1 MSNVFDYIF
10 NIGGNYTATINGMS
24 TATGDFSAKIN
35 GAQNSIGKLTSVLA
49 GIDLVKNAIDG
60 LQQAT
65 DAFSASGI
73 ALDSNMHDLSAVA
86 GVTGDSLKQIEG
98 FARQS
103 AKTFGTDASVA
114 VEGYKLLLSQLSPE
128 LGKYP
133 EALSA
138 MGDCIQTTSKLMGG
152 DGVAAAQVLTTAMNQ
167 YGVSLE
173 NPTAASEEMARMMNV
188 MAAAGQAGSAELPA
202 ISAALQQCGMAA
214 KAANVSF
221 EETNAAIQVLDK
233 AGKKAS
239 EGGVALRNVLGQ
251 LSKGRFVEKQA
262 AEELQKAGIDVKALG
277 DNSKSLKER
286 LEMLK
291 PMLND
296 SALLSKF
303 FGVENANAAR
313 ALIQGTGAL
322 GDFTKAVTGTNSAT
336 DQAAIVM
343 QSYAERQAVVKQQI
357 EDFKITIFQATGDLT
372 LWAGAIFNAA
382 MPLAQITPL
391 LMALGKS
398 MLWVKGLNWAA
409 MWTWIKNSV
418 YVARLQMAFMN
429 RELVT
434 GQFVSNGFL
443 INITRATLAV
453 LRFATVGIFNALKGL
468 GALALSF
475 ITSGTA
481 SATFSGI
488 ASTSFGVFATA
499 ATTACRAVSVAIMNI
514 PIIGW
519 IAAAI
524 AALIA
529 IGTYFWNTSAK
540 FRAVLKGTW
549 DAFKACF
556 TGIGE
561 LAKQTFGA
569 IGDLIKAA
577 FNLDAAGIST
587 ALNKLKAGFSDYG
600 KQVGAAFNE
609 AYEAEMSEAAKKEAA
624 EKAKGKKP
632 AANGT
637 AAAVPTVEVPK
648 VDPTGGSLS
657 TATGGKGGG
666 ASGSGDGGSGKI
678 RNVTINIEKLVER
691 IELHTATISEGAEQ
705 IREQVLAALMGALND
720 TQLATE

>member
-1 MSNVFDYIF
+1 MASVFDYIF
-10 NIGGNYTATINGMS
+10 KIGGNFTAQMNGMS
-24 TATGDFSAKIN
+24 AAAGNFTAQVA
-35 GAQNSIGKLTSVLA
+35 GADSGARKLTSALATFSYLKDVFQNVADGFSQLSSA
-49 GIDLVKNAIDG
+49 GI
-60 LQQAT
+60 T
-65 DAFSASGI
+65 
-73 ALDSNMHDLSAVA
+73 LDSQMHDLSAVA
-86 GVTGDSLKQIEG
+86 GVTGDGLKQIEG

-103 AKTFGTDASVA
+103 AKAFGTDAAVA
-114 VEGYKLLLSQLSPE
+114 VEGYKLLLSQLTPE

-167 YGVSLE
+167 YGVSMKD
-173 NPTAASEEMARMMNV
+173 PTAAAGEMARMMNV

-262 AEELQKAGIDVKALG
+262 REELEAAGIDVVALG

-313 ALIQGTGAL
+313 ALIQGTESL
-322 GDFTKAVTGTNSAT
+322 QNFTTAVTGTNSAT
-336 DQAAIVM
+336 EQAAIVM
-343 QSYAERQAVVKQQI
+343 DSYAERQARVNQRF
-357 EDFKITIFQATGDLT
+357 EDLKISIFQVTGDFSLWCGVLT
-372 LWAGAIFNAA
+372 SALV
-382 MPLAQITPL
+382 PLAQLAPMLTVIWK
-391 LMALGKS
+391 LMRLI
-398 MLWVKGLNWAA
+398 MGLNWIGWIRSAA
-409 MWTWIKNSV
+409 ISI
-418 YVARLQMAFMN
+418 ALMN
-429 RELVT
+429 GTLST
-434 GQFVSNGFL
+434 SNMISLGFVG
-443 INITRATLAV
+443 NIGRATIGLV
-453 LRFATVGIFNALKGL
+453 RLATVGIFNALKGL
-468 GALALSF
+468 GALVLSF
-475 ITSGTA
+475 VTGGTA

-488 ASTSFGVFATA
+488 ASTSFGIFSTTATA
-499 ATTACRAVSVAIMNI
+499 ACRVVSVAISSI
-514 PIIGW
+514 PIVGW

-529 IGTYFWNTSAK
+529 IGAYFWNTSAK

-549 DAFKACF
+549 AAFKVCF

-561 LAKQTFGA
+561 LAKNTFGA

-577 FNLDAAGIST
+577 FRLDGAGIDAALNRLKST
-587 ALNKLKAGFSDYG
+587 YSDYG
-600 KQVGAAFNE
+600 KKIGQAFNE
-609 AYEAEMSEAAKKEAA
+609 AYDAEMTESAKKEAVGR
-624 EKAKGKKP
+624 AKGKKKSGSTP
-632 AANGT
+632 NNSGAT
-637 AAAVPTVEVPK
+637 VPEVTVPSVN
-648 VDPTGGSLS
+648 PTGTTLS
-657 TATGGKGGG
+657 GVSGTGGNSIGSD
-666 ASGSGDGGSGKI
+666 SGGKI
-678 RNVTINIEKLVER
+678 KNITINIEKLVER
-691 IELHTATISEGAEQ
+691 FEIHSATVGESAEQ
-705 IREQVLAALMGALND
+705 VRTVILETLMGALND
-720 TQLATE
+720 TQLAAE

>member
-1 MSNVFDYIF
+1 MASVFDYIF
-10 NIGGNYTATINGMS
+10 NIGGNFTNTINGM
-24 TATGDFSAKIN
+24 TDATGRFTGQVE
-35 GAQNSIGKLTSVLA
+35 GARDRMTGLASVLGSFDYAKNLAQSLAEGFNQLSNA
-49 GIDLVKNAIDG
+49 GI
-60 LQQAT
+60 T
-65 DAFSASGI
+65 
-73 ALDSNMHDLSAVA
+73 LDSQMHDLSAVA
-86 GVTGDSLKQIEG
+86 GVTGDGLKQIET

-167 YGVSLE
+167 YGVSME
-173 NPTAASEEMARMMNV
+173 DPIAASKEMARMMNV

-202 ISAALQQCGMAA
+202 ISAALQQCGMAS

-262 AEELQKAGIDVKALG
+262 REELEKAGIDVVALG

-313 ALIQGTGAL
+313 ALIQGTDAL
-322 GDFTKAVTGTNSAT
+322 QGFTDAVTGTNSAT
-336 DQAAIVM
+336 EQAAIVM
-343 QSYAERQAVVKQQI
+343 DSYAERQARVNQQF
-357 EDFKITIFQATGDLT
+357 EDLKISIFQATGDFSLWCGVLT
-372 LWAGAIFNAA
+372 SALV
-382 MPLAQITPL
+382 PLAQLAPL
-391 LMALGKS
+391 LTAGWKL
-398 MLWVKGLNWAA
+398 MLLIKGLNWAG
-409 MWTWIKNSV
+409 MWGSIVGWVRSACV
-418 YVARLQMAFMN
+418 SFALMN
-429 RELVT
+429 GTLT
-434 GQFVSNGFL
+434 TTNMISLGF
-443 INITRATLAV
+443 IGNMGRATIGLV
-453 LRFATVGIFNALKGL
+453 RFATVGIFNALKGL
-468 GALALSF
+468 GALVLSF
-475 ITSGTA
+475 VTGGTA

-488 ASTSFGVFATA
+488 ASTSFSAFATTA
-499 ATTACRAVSVAIMNI
+499 SAACRAVSVAIMNI
-514 PIIGW
+514 PIVGW

-529 IGTYFWNTSAK
+529 IGAYFWNTSAK

-549 DAFKACF
+549 AAFKACF

-561 LAKQTFGA
+561 LAKNTFGA

-577 FNLDAAGIST
+577 FSLDASGID
-587 ALNKLKAGFSDYG
+587 AAVKKLKAGFSDYG
-600 KQVGAAFNE
+600 KQVGQAFNE
-609 AYEAEMSEAAKKEAA
+609 AYDAEMADSSKKDPKKNPNG
-624 EKAKGKKP
+624 EKTDPNTSG
-632 AANGT
+632 
-637 AAAVPTVEVPK
+637 AAVPEVTVPEVN
-648 VDPTGGSLS
+648 PTGNTLS
-657 TATGGKGGG
+657 GASGTGGKG
-666 ASGSGDGGSGKI
+666 AGSDGGGKI
-678 RNVTINIEKLVER
+678 RNITINIDKLVER
-691 IELHTATISEGAEQ
+691 FEIHSATVGESTEKVKAVILET
-705 IREQVLAALMGALND
+705 LMGALND
-720 TQLATE
+720 TQLTMS

>member
-418 YVARLQMAFMN
+418 YVARLQMVFMN

-549 DAFKACF
+549 AAFKACF

-691 IELHTATISEGAEQ
+691 IELHTATISEGTEQ

>member
-1 MSNVFDYIF
+1 MANVFDYIF

-24 TATGDFSAKIN
+24 TATGDFSAKVD
-35 GAQNSIGKLTSVLA
+35 GAQNSIGKLTTVLA
-49 GIDLVKNAIDG
+49 GIDLVKNALSG

-65 DAFSASGI
+65 DAFSVSGI
-73 ALDSNMHDLSAVA
+73 ALDRNMHDLSAVA
-86 GVTGDSLKQIEG
+86 GVTGDSLKQIES

-133 EALSA
+133 EALRA
-138 MGDCIQTTSKLMGG
+138 MGDNIQITSKLMGG

-173 NPTAASEEMARMMNV
+173 DPMAASEEMARMMNV

-262 AEELQKAGIDVKALG
+262 AEELQKAGIDVVALG

-313 ALIQGTGAL
+313 ALIQGTEAL
-322 GDFTKAVTGTNSAT
+322 DGFTQAVTGTNSAT
-336 DQAAIVM
+336 DQAAIIM
-343 QSYAERQAVVKQQI
+343 QSYAERQAVVNQKI
-357 EDFKITIFQATGDLT
+357 EDFKISVFQATGDTT
-372 LWAGAIFNAA
+372 LWAGAI
-382 MPLAQITPL
+382 MGLLTPLAQLMPL
-391 LMALGKS
+391 LLGVGKL
-398 MLWVKGLNWAA
+398 MMWIKGLNWAGMFSA
-409 MWTWIKNSV
+409 IRT
-418 YVARLQMAFMN
+418 RLISATVG
-429 RELVT
+429 LVMYNQT
-434 GQFVSNGFL
+434 LAAGIVVSGGFKA
-443 INITRATLAV
+443 NMVQATFAV

-468 GALALSF
+468 GALVLSF
-475 ITSGTA
+475 VTGGTA
-481 SATFSGI
+481 SATFSTI
-488 ASTSFGVFATA
+488 ASTSFAAFATA
-499 ATTACRAVSVAIMNI
+499 AKTACRAVSIAIMNI
-514 PIIGW
+514 PIVGW

-529 IGTYFWNTSAK
+529 IGVYFWNTSAK

-549 DAFKACF
+549 AAFKACF
-556 TGIGE
+556 TGIGK

-577 FNLDAAGIST
+577 FSLDAAGISN

-600 KQVGAAFNE
+600 KQIGAAFNE
-609 AYEAEMSEAAKKEAA
+609 AYDAEMSEAAKKQAA
-624 EKAKGKKP
+624 EKAKGKNP
-632 AANGT
+632 ATNGT
-637 AAAVPTVEVPK
+637 GAAVPTVEVPK
-648 VDPTGGSLS
+648 VDPTGGSLG
-657 TATGGKGGG
+657 TATGKGT
-666 ASGSGDGGSGKI
+666 ASGDGGNGKI

-691 IELHTATISEGAEQ
+691 IELHAATVSEGTEQ
-705 IREQVLAALMGALND
+705 IKERVLEALMGALND

>member
-24 TATGDFSAKIN
+24 TATGDFSAKVD
-35 GAQNSIGKLTSVLA
+35 GAQNSLGKLTSALA
-49 GIDLVKNAIDG
+49 IVDLTKNAIEG
-60 LQQAT
+60 LHQAT
-65 DAFSASGI
+65 EAFSGAGI
-73 ALDSNMHDLSAVA
+73 ALNSQMHDLSAIA
-86 GVTGDSLKQIEG
+86 GVTGDSLEQVER
-98 FARQS
+98 FARKS

-133 EALSA
+133 EALRA
-138 MGDCIQTTSKLMGG
+138 MGDNIQITSKLMGG

-173 NPTAASEEMARMMNV
+173 DPIRASEEMARMMNV

-251 LSKGRFVEKQA
+251 LSKGRFVEKHA
-262 AEELQKAGIDVKALG
+262 AAELQKAGIDVRALG

-286 LEMLK
+286 LELLK

-313 ALIQGTGAL
+313 ALIQGTEAL
-322 GDFTKAVTGTNSAT
+322 DGFTQAVTGTNSAT
-336 DQAAIVM
+336 DQAAIIM
-343 QSYAERQAVVKQQI
+343 QSYAERQAVFNQKI
-357 EDFKITIFQATGDLT
+357 EDLKISLFQATGDLA
-372 LWAGAIFNAA
+372 LWAGAAFNAA
-382 MPLAQITPL
+382 MPMAQLSPL
-391 LMALGKS
+391 IMLICKS
-398 MLWVKGLNWAA
+398 MVLVKNLNWAG
-409 MWTWIKNSV
+409 MWSAIRIRTLSA
-418 YVARLQMAFMN
+418 VAGLMMYNESLAAGVVISGSFKANILQ
-429 RELVT
+429 
-434 GQFVSNGFL
+434 
-443 INITRATLAV
+443 ATLAV

-468 GALALSF
+468 GALVLSF
-475 ITSGTA
+475 MTSGTA
-481 SATFSGI
+481 SVTFSTI
-488 ASTSFGVFATA
+488 ASTSFGVFSTA
-499 ATTACRAVSVAIMNI
+499 ATTACRAVSVAISSI
-514 PIIGW
+514 PIVGW

-529 IGTYFWNTSAK
+529 IGVYFWNTSAK

-549 DAFKACF
+549 AAFKACF
-556 TGIGE
+556 SGIGE

-569 IGDLIKAA
+569 IGELIKAA
-577 FNLDAAGIST
+577 FSLDAGGISK
-587 ALNKLKAGFSDYG
+587 ALDKLKTGFSDYG
-600 KQVGAAFNE
+600 KQIGSAFNE
-609 AYEAEMSEAAKKEAA
+609 AYDAEMAESAKKQTS
-624 EKAKGKKP
+624 GKKQTS
-632 AANGT
+632 NGT
-637 AAAVPTVEVPK
+637 TAPVPTVEVPTT
-648 VDPTGGSLS
+648 DPTGGGLANAGLS
-657 TATGGKGGG
+657 
-666 ASGSGDGGSGKI
+666 SGSGGDSGAGKI
-678 RNVTINIEKLVER
+678 RNITINIEKLVER
-691 IELHTATISEGAEQ
+691 IELHTATLTEGT
-705 IREQVLAALMGALND
+705 EQVKERVLEALMGALND